1 MGRMWVMEIIST
13 SHQSLQASSLLL
25 QVNQL
30 LYYTS
35 HQSLSKSSSP
45 TSKPTPTTKMNN
57 LDSHPRVLSL
67 SASSSPNS
75 TNASTPAAVSRR
87 ASRESAHDAHH
98 FVAAQEKTHKTLN
111 GSIKKMWKDIK
122 QHAVEH
128 HRSVNAAYAAQ
139 YGAGVRQGTIDGY
152 EARAGARHGSVV

>member
-1 MGRMWVMEIIST
+1 
-13 SHQSLQASSLLL
+13 
-25 QVNQL
+25 
-30 LYYTS
+30 
-35 HQSLSKSSSP
+35 
-45 TSKPTPTTKMNN
+45 MNN

-87 ASRESAHDAHH
+87 ASQESAHDAHH